1 MAMVKK
7 SISVTDQQDRWIK
20 AQIQSG
26 HFGNESEVVREL
38 IRERQIREQE
48 TQADIEAIAE
58 DDNAE
63 TTTAKLAEGLDSL
76 IPDQADR
83 IFLKPRLAH
92 TPIARIPLQYD
103 FLASLPTVEC
113 IGTTPHRIAREVGV
127 KLLGKLPGSHPLG

>member
-48 TQADIEAIAE
+48 TQADIEAIRSALIE
-58 DDNAE
+58 GE
-63 TTTAKLAEGLDSL
+63 QSGLSKLT
-76 IPDQADR
+76 PDQIMKAVIER
-83 IFLKPRLAH
+83 KRN
-92 TPIARIPLQYD
+92 Q
-103 FLASLPTVEC
+103 
-113 IGTTPHRIAREVGV
+113 
-127 KLLGKLPGSHPLG
+127 